1 MFSQMWAFQCLAQIL
16 TLEFPLSQY
25 LDVILKIQS
34 FNSLIK
40 EYQRIHHFVA
50 FQHLD
55 KGESTSL
62 SCDDKL
68 SQSLTTFAN
77 CGVLLRIE
85 DNFNQIGSY
94 RLLRMPIFMQLPCG
108 LRGWKWPMSP
118 SGTAAL
124 TRPQGFF
131 SENTS
136 FGSFIIGPQMEGSF
150 LIHGCFCAKTSTFK
164 VWQEF
169 GNLIHRRI
177 EQ

>member
-62 SCDDKL
+62 SCGDKL

-77 CGVLLRIE
+77 CGFLLRIE

-131 SENTS
+131 LGEHIFWIFHNRPTDGRIFSYSWMFLRKNFHLQSVARIWEFNSQEN
-136 FGSFIIGPQMEGSF
+136 
-150 LIHGCFCAKTSTFK
+150 
-164 VWQEF
+164 
-169 GNLIHRRI
+169 
-177 EQ
+177 